1 VPHNSATH
9 PLRARVLAE
18 VHARPFSPIKTPRRL
33 LHLAYVANPE
43 AAAAHRNALISLC
56 ARCDL
61 PGPASDVKHTRI
73 DMPEGA
79 LVWES
84 HSEFITCTWEV
95 EVTGHEVEPFQPSSD
110 HFMDR
115 LEELPPPGPL
125 LVAIDLHLIPD
136 GGIQTKLQE
145 VFCQTQIAA
154 SEAEEGRALV
164 ATDFKP
170 NAGG

>member
-1 VPHNSATH
+1 
-9 PLRARVLAE
+9 
-18 VHARPFSPIKTPRRL
+18 
-33 LHLAYVANPE
+33 
-43 AAAAHRNALISLC
+43 
-56 ARCDL
+56 
-61 PGPASDVKHTRI
+61 
-73 DMPEGA
+73 MPEGA